1 MAHRLG
7 ISTIKWELEDTSLRY
22 LNPQQYYRIVN
33 LMKRKRAEREEYL
46 DEVMTGIREKLKE
59 VAIQPEISEDRNIF
73 TVFIVKW
80 HCKISSSMK
89 FTIY

>member
-1 MAHRLG
+1 MGTRG
-7 ISTIKWELEDTSLRY
+7 YVTSLFKST
-22 LNPQQYYRIVN
+22 QYYRIVN

-59 VAIQPEISEDRNIF
+59 VAIQPEISGRPKHIYS
-73 TVFIVKW
+73 IYRKMA
-80 HCKISSSMK
+80 CKINSSMK